1 MTDVFIKRGNLHSG
15 KGNDV
20 ETQGRRTREDRT
32 EIGLMQLQVRN
43 AKDCWS
49 AAATGKR
56 QGRILPR
63 ASEEVALCTSSLQD
77 CGRKKCL
84 FFFFFELPSKES
96 YHVKK
101 FGLSS
106 S

>member
-20 ETQGRRTREDRT
+20 ETQGRRTCEDRA

-43 AKDCWS
+43 AKDRWS

-56 QGRILPR
+56 QARILPR
-63 ASEEVALCTSSLQD
+63 ASEEAWPRWHLDFRLLASTTVRQ
-77 CGRKKCL
+77 
-84 FFFFFELPSKES
+84 
-96 YHVKK
+96 
-101 FGLSS
+101 
-106 S
+106 